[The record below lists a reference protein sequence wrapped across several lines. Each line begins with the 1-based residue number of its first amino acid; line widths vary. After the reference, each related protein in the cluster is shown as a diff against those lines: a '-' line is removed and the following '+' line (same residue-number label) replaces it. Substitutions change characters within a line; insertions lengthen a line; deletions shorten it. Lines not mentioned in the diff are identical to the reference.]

1 MDLQLISFPLCPY
14 VQRAVI
20 TLLYKKVPHR
30 VTLVDL
36 TNPPEWFQEKSPTGR
51 VPLLIVDRKTVLFES
66 AVINEY
72 LDEIS
77 SPPLSVKDPLRKA
90 LERGWVEYGSAL
102 LGTMYGMVYQEDA
115 ATLENEIQEFFS
127 DLVRVEGVLSP
138 SGPYFRGADLSL
150 VDTAWAPIFARLEA
164 TPKLWNH
171 AAWASM
177 PRTRA
182 WAEALL
188 QVPAVKESVA
198 ADFKDQYVAYVKKAG
213 GHLV

>member
-102 LGTMYGMVYQEDA
+102 LGAMYGMVYQEDA

-127 DLVRVEGVLSP
+127 DLARVEGVLSV
-138 SGPYFRGADLSL
+138 SGPYFRGADFSL

-198 ADFKDQYVAYVKKAG
+198 ADFKDQYVSYVKKAG

>member
-36 TNPPEWFQEKSPTGR
+36 ANPPEWFQEKSPTGR

-127 DLVRVEGVLSP
+127 DLARVESVLLP
-138 SGPYFRGADLSL
+138 SGPYFRGADFSL

-164 TPKLWNH
+164 TPKLWSH

-182 WAEALL
+182 WAEVLL

-198 ADFKDQYVAYVKKAG
+198 ADFKDQYVSYVKKAG

>member
-14 VQRAVI
+14 VQRAII

-36 TNPPEWFQEKSPTGR
+36 ANPPEWFQEKSPTGR

-102 LGTMYGMVYQEDA
+102 LGAMYGMVYQEDA
-115 ATLENEIQEFFS
+115 AALENEIQEFFS

-198 ADFKDQYVAYVKKAG
+198 ADFKDQYVSYVKKAG

>member
-14 VQRAVI
+14 VQRAII
-20 TLLYKKVPHR
+20 TLLYKKVSHR

-36 TNPPEWFQEKSPTGR
+36 ANPPEWFQEKSPTGR

-102 LGTMYGMVYQEDA
+102 LGAMYGMVYQADA
-115 ATLENEIQEFFS
+115 ATLEKDVQEFFS
-127 DLVRVEGVLSP
+127 DLARVEEVLSP
-138 SGPYFRGADLSL
+138 AGPYFRGSDLSL
-150 VDTAWAPIFARLEA
+150 VDTAWAPIFARLEV
-164 TPKLWNH
+164 TPKL
-171 AAWASM
+171 
-177 PRTRA
+177 
-182 WAEALL
+182 
-188 QVPAVKESVA
+188 
-198 ADFKDQYVAYVKKAG
+198 
-213 GHLV
+213 